1 MEIYFLVMIFV
12 AYEFIRNVMWRLFDW
27 LSAGVRKGVVEET
40 RREMLQMLR
49 DQERR
54 EFERARY
61 YQGDYYQAP
70 PRAHPQYHPP
80 HDQSPRAYPQYQPPQ
95 YQPPPPLEQEQPYTG
110 DDLRMWATVGRHWVN
125 QQMDGQR
132 RRHSM

>member
-1 MEIYFLVMIFV
+1 MLGPGIFGFFSVSMEIYFLVMIFV

-40 RREMLQMLR
+40 RREMYQMLR

-54 EFERARY
+54 EFERARFYQGSY
-61 YQGDYYQAP
+61 YQP
-70 PRAHPQYHPP
+70 
-80 HDQSPRAYPQYQPPQ
+80 PQYQPPQ

-110 DDLRMWATVGRHWVN
+110 DDLRLWATVGRQWV
-125 QQMDGQR
+125 QRQMDGQR